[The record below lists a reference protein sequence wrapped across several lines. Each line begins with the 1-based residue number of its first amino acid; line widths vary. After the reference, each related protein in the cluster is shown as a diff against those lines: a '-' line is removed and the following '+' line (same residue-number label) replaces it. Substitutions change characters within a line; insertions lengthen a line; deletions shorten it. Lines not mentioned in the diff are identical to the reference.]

1 MRISPRLL
9 FSPPSDRHTKRKKMH
24 MLGLIPSTKYTL
36 TIRNATKWVSCMYL
50 SIFFHF
56 GMKVQSFVV
65 LLVSNVYEDLFMLLL
80 WLRYRSA
87 EITLNVLYVLMNH
100 DIAFFNNIINGFK
113 KCLWLSSRSTTPKI
127 GMNFAS
133 I

>member
-1 MRISPRLL
+1 
-9 FSPPSDRHTKRKKMH
+9 
-24 MLGLIPSTKYTL
+24 MLGLIPSTKYKL
-36 TIRNATKWVSCMYL
+36 TYNKKCDKVGILYVPKY
-50 SIFFHF
+50 FF
-56 GMKVQSFVV
+56 S
-65 LLVSNVYEDLFMLLL
+65 LWYESTILCSSSSNVYEDLFMLLL